1 MFVYRKILVMRRN
14 CSGVPFG
21 LKNSP
26 GQGSMLF
33 YFFKVTDGRIS
44 GCWDLKQFCHFV
56 RILSVLFRPLRLL
69 CWTMDANIGF
79 WRMAGCKYLASL
91 CVTHSWLL
99 LPTYYNTSAVP
110 SQCCLCQFWFLH
122 AEHPIP
128 FSIFHVSGIQRWT
141 ARLSC
146 LQEAPSLVM
155 NDDLQWL
162 RQVAVLIHTTWWDRE
177 ETESALPKRDKEASQ
192 WGSPGGWKMAR
203 GLLWRQE
210 WILAWG
216 NNIAQGSE
224 VCKTA

>member
-1 MFVYRKILVMRRN
+1 MFVYRKILVIRWN

-21 LKNSP
+21 LKDSP

-33 YFFKVTDGRIS
+33 FFKVTDGRIS

-56 RILSVLFRPLRLL
+56 RTLSVLFRPLRLL

-141 ARLSC
+141 AQL
-146 LQEAPSLVM
+146 L
-155 NDDLQWL
+155 
-162 RQVAVLIHTTWWDRE
+162 
-177 ETESALPKRDKEASQ
+177 
-192 WGSPGGWKMAR
+192 AR
-203 GLLWRQE
+203 GPQSCDE
-210 WILAWG
+210 WWLTTVEAGGSVDTHHMVGQRG
-216 NNIAQGSE
+216 NWVSTPWKRQGSFSMGFPRGL
-224 VCKTA
+224 KDG